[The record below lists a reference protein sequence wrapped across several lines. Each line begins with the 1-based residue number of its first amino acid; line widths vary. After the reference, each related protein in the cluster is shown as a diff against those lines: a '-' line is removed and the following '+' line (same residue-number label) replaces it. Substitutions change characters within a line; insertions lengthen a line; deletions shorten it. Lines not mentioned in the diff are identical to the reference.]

1 MKYSYFPGCSLKGLG
16 RAYEKSLLPVMKH
29 LGVELQELDDWNCC
43 GATAYMA
50 VDEAKACVLAAR
62 NLALAEKQGDRPI
75 MAPCAACYL
84 VLNKTKHYFHDYP
97 AMKETIDNALGA
109 VGLRYSGNTPVRHPL
124 DVLINDVGLEAI
136 KQKVR
141 KPLKGLKVATYY
153 GCQLVRP
160 YATFDDQYNPTTMDR
175 LVEALGATV
184 VRYPLKTKCCGG
196 SLTGTVPEAG
206 IRMVYILLNEAKKRG
221 ADCLAT
227 VCPLC
232 QFNLD
237 AYHALV
243 KAEYGPVLAP
253 TVYFTQLMGL
263 AFGLPERELGLNRAA
278 IPFKWRPT
286 EVAAQPAVAG
296 GDEIRSPKFE
306 IRDKHK

>member
-1 MKYSYFPGCSLKGLG
+1 MKCAYFPGCSLKGLG
-16 RAYEKSLLPVMKH
+16 RAYEESLLPVMKH
-29 LGVELQELDDWNCC
+29 LGVELQELADWNCC

-50 VDEAKACVLAAR
+50 IDEAKACVLAAR
-62 NLALAEKQGDRPI
+62 NLALAQKAGHGQLL
-75 MAPCAACYL
+75 APCAACYL
-84 VLNKTKHYFHDYP
+84 VLNKTKHYFDDYP
-97 AMKETIDNALGA
+97 AIKATMDRALGT
-109 VGLRYSGNTPVRHPL
+109 VGLKYRGNIPVRHPL

-141 KPLKGLKVATYY
+141 KPLKGLKVACYY

-160 YATFDDQYNPTTMDR
+160 YATFDDQDSPTSMDR
-175 LVEALGATV
+175 VLEALGASV

-206 IRMVYILLNEAKKRG
+206 IRLVYILHNEARKRG

-237 AYHALV
+237 GYHAQVRAQYGEVLV
-243 KAEYGPVLAP
+243 PA
-253 TVYFTQLMGL
+253 VYFTQLMGL
-263 AFGLPERELGLNRAA
+263 AFGLPEQELGLKRAA
-278 IPFKWRPT
+278 IPFSWRPR
-286 EVAAQPAVAG
+286 EAAAARQPVAV
-296 GDEIRSPKFE
+296 
-306 IRDKHK
+306 